1 VPQDQDAGEES
12 QNVEGK
18 IHHHKRTATPLGGGG
33 GIRIYGGM
41 DREKAQSVKSWDQA
55 KKDEGNRAGV
65 QTGEDEG
72 GPGDV
77 VRDAKKAEKAKEIR
91 GGGAREIETG
101 DVGGG
106 VGKDDRVHETT
117 QQIDASKEDGHD
129 GDKFRDGGLHGVTMP
144 QLGLGAMRENGSRVL
159 GAVLLETRG

>member
-1 VPQDQDAGEES
+1 
-12 QNVEGK
+12 
-18 IHHHKRTATPLGGGG
+18 
-33 GIRIYGGM
+33 M

-77 VRDAKKAEKAKEIR
+77 VRDAEKAEKAKEIR
-91 GGGAREIETG
+91 GGGTRQIETS

-106 VGKDDRVHETT
+106 VGKNDRMHETT

-144 QLGLGAMRENGSRVL
+144 
-159 GAVLLETRG
+159 